1 MYSRDNNLPNIQP
14 VEAGDW
20 IRMFLYAYP
29 GWGKTSLIATGAEK
43 HKTLI
48 IRSSMDQIPARA
60 LKSGAQ
66 QVICD
71 THEEMLQVLEFLRYS
86 EHDYEWVWWDCV
98 SIAQDVLLDDVW
110 EASWHNNPKRNWVLD
125 KDTGLPT
132 TKPNISPTGGK
143 DKPEYGMNAD
153 RIAQWVRFMVGCKRF
168 HFGMTAHPM
177 EGPHPTNDEGG
188 DVLRPWVQVRQMPE
202 KLCGYC
208 NMVAFLEVTEPDDE
222 NDPAPRVLRF
232 KETPRYYAKDLYD
245 AFLPSGD
252 LADPT
257 IPKVMTAVAAA
268 RASRGLKPP
277 QRGIMP
283 QRGAVTTGRGRGSRG
298 TAAPTAAPRGRGRRA

>member
-1 MYSRDNNLPNIQP
+1 MSDVPNIQP

-20 IRMFLYAYP
+20 VRMFLYAFP
-29 GWGKTSLIATGAEK
+29 GWGKTSFIATGAAK
-43 HKTLI
+43 YKTLI
-48 IRSSMDQIPARA
+48 IRSSMDQIPSRA
-60 LKSGAQ
+60 LMSGAQ

-71 THEEMLQVLEFLRYS
+71 THEEMLQIMEFLRYS
-86 EHDYEWVWWDCV
+86 KHEYEWVWWDCV

-132 TKPNISPTGGK
+132 SKPNISPTGGK

-208 NMVAFLEVTEPDDE
+208 NMVGFLEVTEAE
-222 NDPAPRVLRF
+222 NEEASAPRVLHF

-245 AFLPSGD
+245 AFLPTGD
-252 LADPT
+252 LHDPT
-257 IPKVMTAVAAA
+257 VAKLMEGVNAA
-268 RASRGLKPP
+268 RKAKGLKPP
-277 QRGIMP
+277 QRGAVP
-283 QRGAVTTGRGRGSRG
+283 QRGTTAVNGRGRGSRG
-298 TAAPTAAPRGRGRRA
+298 TANTGRGRGRQ